1 MHHNLVIQVWNSDGS
16 HEVLVQ
22 DNTEGIGN
30 LIVVLSQLYPVWE
43 LEYQNKTVLTS
54 KEWGEWKG
62 EWDWE
67 KSAHDVLLEIVIAR
81 IEDIKE
87 DYQEE
92 DSICA
97 CNQGIKLHEM
107 DVCEDCL

>member
-1 MHHNLVIQVWNSDGS
+1 MHHNLVVQLWDSDGS
-16 HEVLVQ
+16 HTVLV
-22 DNTEGIGN
+22 NEVGN
-30 LIVVLSQLYPVWE
+30 ISALILILSQLYHVWE
-43 LEYQNKTVLTS
+43 LEYHNKTVLTA
-54 KEWGEWKG
+54 KEWNEWEG

-67 KSAHDVLLEIVIAR
+67 KSAHDVLLDIVIAR